1 MKCKHCGKLKNKHI
15 KGTIRKNREYIEVL
29 YCYSIKEL
37 KEKRID
43 WDNFVKKKWKE
54 LKKGKE
60 DES

>member
-43 WDNFVKKKWKE
+43 WDNFVKKKWKRR
-54 LKKGKE
+54 
-60 DES
+60 